1 MWVFTFPFSQELLLT
16 CMIVVMKEP
25 SMERYQTAQTKETSL
40 VTISAVTFVERH
52 TRPSR
57 DETGMCNKNV

>member
-1 MWVFTFPFSQELLLT
+1 
-16 CMIVVMKEP
+16 MIVVIKEP
-25 SMERYQTAQTKETSL
+25 SMERYQTKETSL

>member
-1 MWVFTFPFSQELLLT
+1 
-16 CMIVVMKEP
+16 MIVVMKEP
-25 SMERYQTAQTKETSL
+25 SMERYQTAQMKEMSL

-57 DETGMCNKNV
+57 DETGMFNENV

>member
-1 MWVFTFPFSQELLLT
+1 
-16 CMIVVMKEP
+16 MIVIMNEP